1 MRRPLLLLLGLLCLP
16 GCPKPGLTPETRL
29 PPPDPA
35 VSDLV
40 LAAGDRATLTL
51 VLRPDRWPESRDTLK
66 TLVRFLPIP
75 PRTLENIFAAE
86 DPWTAFSLAAE
97 AAEGR
102 RMALPSRL
110 PGWDISR
117 PVVAALFEPQ
127 TSDATLAA
135 RALIPEPLQKSVPGL
150 RHRILV
156 PSTDPALTLEG
167 LTTLLTSLGTS
178 FRRDVL
184 PGGGVIFPL
193 PEGFVAF
200 VPGDR
205 HVRVE
210 ILTGEIHHWE
220 KPKKDVLA
228 DWMALAEKP
237 PESAQLPMTPALHA
251 LLCGDDLLAAYIR
264 PWQLRDL
271 MSQYGSMKIIEALAY
286 VDPAQRATL
295 LAVGLAEVAVG
306 SLIMSPIGAEFDDI
320 TVGLSAAGP
329 LRLKYTESLTELGR
343 KVYSAGL
350 KEAGRPFTLKMK
362 NVLARATLPVNIGS
376 LLDAAEIIEAL
387 SRAEDASEASQSF
400 RECGF
405 GCSLHAVLRN
415 PMGLLKTLRKFAQ
428 YEMVRHLPE
437 SMEFVLVDLDPLNPD
452 RHFRAVLAARMPKG
466 FDTGW
471 LRDALIMLEKDGKI
485 STHLEMRAQ
494 MDHDAV
500 LMGFNI
506 NPLEVLDIEAQP
518 PEKNLLAVFELD
530 TGSLANAFARLSPHL
545 AAVFDRYTGMRGRT
559 VISGRGLFSE
569 LVVGIAGQPEPAWT
583 DPVNY
588 AGLSWPSPGLKEA
601 QSKGGRCLAAV
612 TLNMIKAFKAL
623 SYADPAYRT
632 QILKKAMDMTAKEH
646 LQCAKEFEGTREEAE
661 RIHEL
666 MILYID
672 EQLKR
677 EFKHEERLAHLK
689 KACAEGVATACH
701 REKEVAKE
709 SAVELAQLDI
719 PCGTDPYGVRAA
731 PVPSTGEFS
740 PVGTCAIAPDKNVTF
755 DKLAR
760 VFAALSRENCD
771 HLEILLKD
779 RQGLT
784 RSVPAK
790 LDSPDEVKIPLAV
803 HLSNNAVQLKGPGG
817 TIDIKEKN
825 GSLDI
830 EKLKDTIERTREA
843 FPDVVFY
850 LLASAETRWENVA
863 AVLVAVSCRED
874 QPHRLVFGQAPPM
887 PEIPKTPKI
896 TPGSAAVMGSL
907 SMTAIRQ
914 AVKKHY
920 TGFKYCYE
928 KMLVK
933 NPSLEG
939 KVVLKFVISADGTV
953 SDASVAETTIDSP
966 KLKDCMLRVARRMV
980 FPQPK
985 GGGIVVVKYPF
996 LFKAVK

>member
-1 MRRPLLLLLGLLCLP
+1 VG
-16 GCPKPGLTPETRL
+16 
-29 PPPDPA
+29 
-35 VSDLV
+35 
-40 LAAGDRATLTL
+40 
-51 VLRPDRWPESRDTLK
+51 
-66 TLVRFLPIP
+66 
-75 PRTLENIFAAE
+75 
-86 DPWTAFSLAAE
+86 
-97 AAEGR
+97 
-102 RMALPSRL
+102 
-110 PGWDISR
+110 
-117 PVVAALFEPQ
+117 
-127 TSDATLAA
+127 
-135 RALIPEPLQKSVPGL
+135 
-150 RHRILV
+150 
-156 PSTDPALTLEG
+156 
-167 LTTLLTSLGTS
+167 TLL
-178 FRRDVL
+178 
-184 PGGGVIFPL
+184 
-193 PEGFVAF
+193 
-200 VPGDR
+200 
-205 HVRVE
+205 
-210 ILTGEIHHWE
+210 
-220 KPKKDVLA
+220 
-228 DWMALAEKP
+228 
-237 PESAQLPMTPALHA
+237 
-251 LLCGDDLLAAYIR
+251 
-264 PWQLRDL
+264 
-271 MSQYGSMKIIEALAY
+271 
-286 VDPAQRATL
+286 
-295 LAVGLAEVAVG
+295 
-306 SLIMSPIGAEFDDI
+306 MSPIGAEFDDV
-320 TVGLSAAGP
+320 TVGLQAEGD
-329 LRLKYTESLTELGR
+329 LRLKYTQSLTELGQ
-343 KVYSAGL
+343 KVFKAGL
-350 KEAGRPFTLKMK
+350 ASAGRPFPLK
-362 NVLARATLPVNIGS
+362 NQRILAHATLPVNIGS
-376 LLDAAEIIEAL
+376 LLENAQVLEGLGPAKDVHETFQA
-387 SRAEDASEASQSF
+387 F
-400 RECGF
+400 RECGV
-405 GCSLHAVLRN
+405 GCYWHAFLRT
-415 PMGLLKTLRKFAQ
+415 PMGLIKTLRKFAR
-428 YEMVRHLPE
+428 YEAVQHLPM
-437 SMEFVLVDLDPLNPD
+437 SMDFILVNVDPLNPE
-452 RHFRAVLAARMPKG
+452 RIFQAVLAARMPKG

-471 LRDALIMLEKDGKI
+471 LREALAVLERPVHTGGRL

-494 MDHDAV
+494 MDHDAILV
-500 LMGFNI
+500 GFNI
-506 NPLEVLDIEAQP
+506 NPLEVLAIEARPAQ
-518 PEKNLLAVFELD
+518 EGLLAGFKLD
-530 TGSLANAFARLSPHL
+530 TGALANTLSKLSPR
-545 AAVFDRYTGMRGRT
+545 AAAIFDRYTGMQGRS
-559 VISGRGLFSE
+559 VLSGRGLVSE
-569 LVVGIAGQPEPAWT
+569 LVVGIAGQPEPSWT
-583 DPVNY
+583 EPVEYEN
-588 AGLSWPSPGLKEA
+588 LSWPSPGLERA
-601 QSKGGRCLAAV
+601 RSKGGQCLNAM
-612 TLNMIKAFKAL
+612 TRNMIEAFKAL
-623 SYADPAYRT
+623 AAAAPEFRT
-632 QILKKAMDMTAKEH
+632 QILAKAMDMTAKEH
-646 LQCAKEFEGTREEAE
+646 LQCAKQFDETREEAE

-672 EQLKR
+672 EQLKK
-677 EFKHEERLAHLK
+677 EFKREERIAHLK
-689 KACAEGVATACH
+689 KACAEGMAVACR
-701 REKEVAKE
+701 REKEIAKE

-966 KLKDCMLRVARRMV
+966 ELKDCMLRVAQRMV